1 MMRQVSRV
9 VLDTNIV
16 LSSLLFTKGR
26 LAWIRHAWQ
35 QGHLIP
41 LICRQT
47 VDELLRVLAY
57 PKFRLTDRE
66 REELLADF
74 LPYTE
79 SVLLPEPWPDASVVP
94 VCRDAKDQVFLVLA
108 CTAKADAL
116 ASGDK
121 DILSMQKIFSCP
133 ILSADELAEALK

>member
-1 MMRQVSRV
+1 MTHRLRQVRRV

-16 LSSLLFTKGR
+16 LSSLLFTTGR
-26 LAWIRHAWQ
+26 LAWIRHDWQ
-35 QGHLIP
+35 QGRLVP

-57 PKFRLTDRE
+57 PKFRLAAWE

-74 LPYTE
+74 LPHTE
-79 SVLLPEPWPDASVVP
+79 SVLLPEPWPDVP

-108 CTAKADAL
+108 CVADADAL
-116 ASGDK
+116 VSGDR
-121 DILSMQKIFSCP
+121 DILSMQELFTGL
-133 ILSADELAEALK
+133 ILSADELAEAVK